1 MKVLKH
7 HMSVYQ
13 YTWTSLKLRAEK
25 SMIAEVLTVIP
36 CHTKFEVIDVDG
48 LWLKVVYEGHI
59 GFVFK
64 QSVSVSELVEKSLQL
79 NFQKEVI

>member
-1 MKVLKH
+1 
-7 HMSVYQ
+7 MSVYQ

-25 SMIAEVLTVIP
+25 SVIAEVLTVIP
-36 CHTKFEVIDVDG
+36 SHTKFEVIDTDG
-48 LWLKVVYEGHI
+48 LWLKVIYEGHI

>member
-1 MKVLKH
+1 
-7 HMSVYQ
+7 MSVYQ

>member
-7 HMSVYQ
+7 QMPVYQ

-25 SMIAEVLTVIP
+25 SVIAEVLTVIP
-36 CHTKFEVIDVDG
+36 SYTKFEVIGTDG
-48 LWLKVVYEGHI
+48 LWLQVIYDGHI

-64 QSVSVSELVEKSLQL
+64 QSVSISEWAGYTSQTKL
-79 NFQKEVI
+79 NII